1 MTDAVVG
8 PSVIFDSKSS
18 PLGPL
23 NVVTA
28 KTITFRGVL
37 TSGNVDRGNYVFLKE
52 DLYGRLLCINKEG
65 VYGVFGG
72 CLYKISQPEHPG

>member
-1 MTDAVVG
+1 MMITRICHYWYCSTAAKLTELVTDAVVG
-8 PSVIFDSKSS
+8 PSVIFDSNSS

-37 TSGNVDRGNYVFLKE
+37 TSGNVDRGNYVF
-52 DLYGRLLCINKEG
+52 
-65 VYGVFGG
+65 
-72 CLYKISQPEHPG
+72 

>member
-1 MTDAVVG
+1 MG

-18 PLGPL
+18 SLGPL

-37 TSGNVDRGNYVFLKE
+37 TSGNVDRRNYVFLKE
-52 DLYGRLLCINKEG
+52 AFMEN
-65 VYGVFGG
+65 FFA
-72 CLYKISQPEHPG
+72 